1 MPGGAEPPVPAV
13 KTSVLCQC
21 SRSGQIAATATQKQ
35 ISLSSDQGPGIVL
48 AIDVPMIGL
57 QLTGKETQ
65 PPQLNTRPHCFERV
79 SQLSIAG
86 AVCCSTQG
94 EDDAKRCMTL
104 GLWLALIQPV
114 YSLLAGC

>member
-1 MPGGAEPPVPAV
+1 MPVFEIGPDR
-13 KTSVLCQC
+13 CD
-21 SRSGQIAATATQKQ
+21 TQKQ

-86 AVCCSTQG
+86 AVYV
-94 EDDAKRCMTL
+94 E
-104 GLWLALIQPV
+104 P
-114 YSLLAGC
+114 LLFNTR